1 MGEMN
6 DFIRWIAIS
15 ENQIARR
22 ARRLRRAFLSFSLPA
37 PVLIVRPLLIVFLA
51 IRKSYYFLVR
61 IFVCEP
67 LFKAYCTQYGRGVRT
82 GPFIHWFNGRGRL
95 IVGDNVLVDG
105 KCSFSFALRYAT
117 DPVLSIGSNTIISHA
132 CGFTVGRRITIGEH
146 CLIAR
151 GVLMFDAPGHPTS
164 PALRKMGAPANLE
177 DVRAIEICNN
187 AWIGTNAIIF
197 PGVTV
202 GEGSVVAAGSAVMSD
217 VPPFTTVA
225 GNPARVIGRLSP
237 GEVPKGGRNAQTAGS
252 AANHSGRSLN
262 DLMPILRKTLGT
274 DSLTPDEDFYDAGI
288 TSIMVLP
295 LIAEIEEHFGV
306 VISDNDFQNANTG
319 REVAAYI
326 ETLLADSHA
335 NPASKKPCRQISAE
349 GGPVPCD
356 RP

>member
-1 MGEMN
+1 MS

-15 ENQIARR
+15 ENQIART
-22 ARRLRRAFLSFSLPA
+22 ARRVRRAFLTFSLPA

-82 GPFIHWFNGRGRL
+82 GSFIHWFNGRGRL
-95 IVGDNVLVDG
+95 ILGDNVLVDG
-105 KCSFSFALRYAT
+105 KCSFSFAMRYAK

-151 GVLMFDAPGHPTS
+151 GVLMFDAPGHPNN
-164 PALRKMGAPANLE
+164 PALRKMGAPANPE
-177 DVRAIEICNN
+177 DVRAIEVCNN

-202 GEGSVVAAGSAVMSD
+202 GEGSVVAAGSAVMND

-225 GNPARVIGRLSP
+225 GNPARVIGRLSRGDAP
-237 GEVPKGGRNAQTAGS
+237 EAERNANSRVS
-252 AANHSGRSLN
+252 AANHPGN
-262 DLMPILRKTLGT
+262 PVEVVMTILRKTLGT
-274 DSLTPDEDFYDAGI
+274 DSLTPDDDFYDAGV

-295 LIAEIEEHFGV
+295 LIAEIEKYFGI
-306 VISDNDFQNANTG
+306 VISDSDFQNARTG
-319 REVAAYI
+319 QELCAYV
-326 ETLLADSHA
+326 ETLLGNSHSE
-335 NPASKKPCRQISAE
+335 PARGSREQPLHLK
-349 GGPVPCD
+349 
-356 RP
+356 